1 MLACFCCML
10 MDAYLLAL
18 YCDVNPA
25 AGQSIGGFIRLR
37 RSHCT
42 LQHPLSQF
50 CAACT
55 PASHSHGSCT
65 AIVLAEALAW
75 ANVQPELWHAIAPG
89 LGEPSL
95 KDMAEFVAIDPDE
108 VKQVIRSVEWE
119 GQRLRILRGLYT
131 CLSQQSERLFVS
143 QEFPGTSVVR
153 RCVVCHRASFP
164 STRCY
169 SPRSIVPGL
178 SLRIEKRVPLL
189 NLGIQQR

>member
-1 MLACFCCML
+1 MKAFELTCSW
-10 MDAYLLAL
+10 
-18 YCDVNPA
+18 N
-25 AGQSIGGFIRLR
+25 
-37 RSHCT
+37 
-42 LQHPLSQF
+42 
-50 CAACT
+50 
-55 PASHSHGSCT
+55 SHGSCT
-65 AIVLAEALAW
+65 AIALAEALAW
-75 ANVQPELWHAIAPG
+75 ANVQPELWHAIATG

-108 VKQVIRSVEWE
+108 VKQVIRSVELE

-178 SLRIEKRVPLL
+178 SLRIEKRVSLL